1 MFDVGPCPCQPVV
14 EFDYDFDR
22 YNIACFIQTNTKVET
37 IKRTKAIK
45 FLTVILSLC
54 YLVCLTIGLVCYKP
68 FADLWF
74 SLFLFFVASL
84 QVFVG
89 ICFYRDSAILFSF
102 CCFACSISGFL
113 VYYFGLNQYAVQIY
127 FSFICFAFFCLYLIF
142 RQNIHLK
149 MFAIIFCQVVLLVV
163 TKIFKLNHLY
173 FWIVQTSYLSV
184 IICLFIVYLC
194 RTKESKGGIRKR
206 KKRV

>member
-1 MFDVGPCPCQPVV
+1 M
-14 EFDYDFDR
+14 
-22 YNIACFIQTNTKVET
+22 ET

-45 FLTVILSLC
+45 ILTVILSLC
-54 YLVCLTIGLVCYKP
+54 YLICLTIGQVCYKP
-68 FADLWF
+68 FSNLWF
-74 SLFLFFVASL
+74 SLFLFFVGSI

-89 ICFYRDSAILFSF
+89 LCFYRDSAILFSF

-113 VYYFGLNQYAVQIY
+113 IYYFDLNKYSVQIY
-127 FSFICFAFFCLYLIF
+127 FFMVCFAFFCLYLIF

-149 MFAIIFCQVVLLVV
+149 MFAIIFLQVVLLVV
-163 TKIFKLNHLY
+163 TKIFKLSNLS
-173 FWIVQTSYLSV
+173 FWIVQALYLFV
-184 IICLFIVYLC
+184 IICLFVVYLC

>member
-1 MFDVGPCPCQPVV
+1 MFDAGACTRQPVI
-14 EFDYDFDR
+14 EYDYDFDR

-37 IKRTKAIK
+37 VKRTKAIK
-45 FLTVILSLC
+45 ILTAVLSLC
-54 YLVCLTIGLVCYKP
+54 YIICLAIGQVCYRP

-74 SLFLFFVASL
+74 SLFLFFVASI

-89 ICFYRDSAILFSF
+89 LCFYRDSSILFSF

-113 VYYFGLNQYAVQIY
+113 VYFLDLKQYAVQIY
-127 FSFICFAFFCLYLIF
+127 FSLICFAFFCLYLIF

-149 MFAIIFCQVVLLVV
+149 TFAIIFGQVVLLVV
-163 TKIFKLNHLY
+163 TKIIKFNNLS
-173 FWIVQTSYLSV
+173 FWIVQTLYLSV